1 MALRAAS
8 HGRAELA
15 GRLGEDLPRPVFA
28 ETPGAAE
35 DPEVTRIRSALLA
48 DVVSAETPGA
58 IACDVSAETPDA
70 IARNVSAETPTAAS
84 PKQMVADESV
94 ERLIPAVA
102 PSQG

>member
-15 GRLGEDLPRPVFA
+15 GRLGEDLPRPVFE

-58 IACDVSAETPDA
+58 IAWD
-70 IARNVSAETPTAAS
+70 VSAETPTAAS